1 MEKPCMKKSI
11 NEFHYTVETICYC
24 IIYGY
29 QHLYGGG
36 NMEIRTKIYDCKNPE
51 QNPIP
56 RWMGYYGKTEKGSI
70 ELDLVQ
76 QFKQNPESFFPDFIQ
91 KK

>member
-1 MEKPCMKKSI
+1 
-11 NEFHYTVETICYC
+11 
-24 IIYGY
+24 
-29 QHLYGGG
+29 
-36 NMEIRTKIYDCKNPE
+36 MEIRTKIYDCKNPE

-56 RWMGYYGKTEKGSI
+56 RWMGYYGKTEKGSL

-76 QFKQNPESFFPDFIQ
+76 QFKQNPESFFPEFIQ

>member
-1 MEKPCMKKSI
+1 MKKSI